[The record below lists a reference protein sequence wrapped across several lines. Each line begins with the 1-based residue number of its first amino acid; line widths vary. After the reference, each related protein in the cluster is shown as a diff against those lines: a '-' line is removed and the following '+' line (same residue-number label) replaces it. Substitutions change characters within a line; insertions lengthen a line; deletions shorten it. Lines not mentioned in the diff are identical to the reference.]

1 MTQTNT
7 AKLWQRVAL
16 LSLSLLLLFSLVGC
30 FSMTDTELLWK
41 DAKYTEDTSFGEG
54 AKTVF
59 VTVTAGEKSILFT
72 IKTDADILGEAL
84 LAHSL
89 VEGENGPY
97 GLYVKRVNGILADF
111 DMGGYY
117 WGLRLNGKD
126 TMYGVDGAAIS
137 GEEHYE
143 LIYTK

>member
-1 MTQTNT
+1 MKTNKT
-7 AKLWQRVAL
+7 DTKSLAL
-16 LSLSLLLLFSLVGC
+16 ILVFLLVLSLFAC
-30 FSMTDTELLWK
+30 QKPQNTELLWQS
-41 DAKYTEDTSFGEG
+41 ALYTEDTTLGEG

-84 LAHSL
+84 LAHGL

>member
-1 MTQTNT
+1 MKTNKIL
-7 AKLWQRVAL
+7 AKIPILILVSL
-16 LSLSLLLLFSLVGC
+16 LVLSLFAC
-30 FSMTDTELLWK
+30 QKPTNTELLWQS
-41 DAKYTEDTSFGEG
+41 AVYTEDTSLGEG

-72 IKTDADILGEAL
+72 IKTDADVLGEAL

-89 VEGENGPY
+89 VEGENSTY

-111 DMGGYY
+111 DMGGAY
-117 WGLRLNGKD
+117 WELCLNGEP

>member
-1 MTQTNT
+1 MRANKILT
-7 AKLWQRVAL
+7 KISAL
-16 LSLSLLLLFSLVGC
+16 LLVFILALSLFSC
-30 FSMTDTELLWK
+30 QKPQNTELLWQG
-41 DAKYTEDTSFGEG
+41 AAYTEDTTLGEG

-59 VTVTAGEKSILFT
+59 ITVTAGEKSILFT

-84 LAHSL
+84 LAHGL

-111 DMGGYY
+111 DMGGAY

-143 LIYTK
+143 LIYKK

>member
-1 MTQTNT
+1 MKTNKIL
-7 AKLWQRVAL
+7 AKISILLLISLLA
-16 LSLSLLLLFSLVGC
+16 LSLFAC
-30 FSMTDTELLWK
+30 QKPTNTELLWQS
-41 DAKYTEDTSFGEG
+41 AVYTEDTTLGEG

-72 IKTDADILGEAL
+72 LKTDADILGDAL
-84 LAHSL
+84 LAHGL

-111 DMGGYY
+111 DQGGYY
-117 WGLRLNGKD
+117 WGLRLNGED